1 VRKAFLKAFSLT
13 LGAATL
19 SACASLAPEYRRPE
33 PQLPATFTG
42 AGDALQSAPAQAG
55 AWWQAFG
62 DEALNALVLEAL
74 DANRS
79 LRAAVARLEAARAR
93 RGRAAQDYLPSGG
106 VTAAR
111 ARRKFADAQG
121 GGRSDTWSAAF
132 DASWELD
139 LFGRVSSS
147 VRAADAR
154 LGAAEASLDDVR
166 LTIAAEVARTY
177 FEWRGSQQRG
187 EILAAFITDQATV
200 ADLTAVRFENGAAS
214 PDDLGRAR
222 AQLAADRAALLAEQ
236 DRQRRL
242 RHALAV
248 LTGRNP
254 GAWQGPPAPPLAAMT
269 VQTLAIGDPAALI
282 RRRPDIRQAER
293 QLAASVA
300 DIGVATADLFPQV
313 NIGGFVGY
321 VAGNAGDLG
330 SGASLAWQ
338 AAPTISWG
346 LLKLGRVRAN
356 IRAGEAESRA
366 ALADYEQAVLR
377 ALEDAE
383 NAFGSYGIAQQR
395 LKALLDQARESR
407 LAAQISRVRYEE
419 GETDYLRALDAARGA
434 RAAETALV
442 EGLVE
447 QRVAT
452 LAVHKALGA
461 MP

>member
-1 VRKAFLKAFSLT
+1 MRKALGIPLAA
-13 LGAATL
+13 LGALTL
-19 SACASLAPEYRRPE
+19 SACAAFAPEYRPPD
-33 PQLPATFTG
+33 PQVPATF
-42 AGDALQSAPAQAG
+42 AGSGEALPVAAPPHG
-55 AWWQAFG
+55 AWWEAFG
-62 DEALNALVLEAL
+62 DEALNTLVREAL

-79 LRAAVARLEAARAR
+79 LRAAIARLDAARER

-106 VTAAR
+106 PAGVYEK
-111 ARRKFADAQG
+111 RRFADAEG
-121 GGRSDTWSAAF
+121 GGRSEAYRAAF
-132 DASWELD
+132 DARWELD
-139 LFGRVSSS
+139 LFGRVTSS

-154 LGAAEASLDDVR
+154 LGAAEASLDDMR
-166 LTIAAEVARTY
+166 LTIAAETARTY

-187 EILAAFITDQATV
+187 GILAAFIADQSTIV
-200 ADLTAVRFENGAAS
+200 DLTAVRFENGAAS
-214 PDDLGRAR
+214 PDDLSRAR
-222 AQLAADRAALLAEQ
+222 AQLAADHAALLAEQ

-254 GAWQGPPAPPLAAMT
+254 GTWQGPDAQPLAPLS
-269 VQTLAIGDPAALI
+269 VQQLAIGDPASLI
-282 RRRPDIRQAER
+282 RRRPDVRQAER
-293 QLAASVA
+293 RLAASVA

-313 NIGGFVGY
+313 SIGGFIGY
-321 VAGNAGDLG
+321 VAGGTGDLG
-330 SGASLAWQ
+330 TSSSVAWQ

-346 LLKLGRVRAN
+346 LLNLGRTRAN
-356 IRAGEAESRA
+356 IRAGKAESRA

-395 LKALLDQARESR
+395 LEALLEQARESR
-407 LAAQISRVRYEE
+407 RAAEISRVRYEE

-452 LAVHKALGA
+452 LAVHKALGT